1 MKDGKRKKPSNKVRY
16 IEGYI
21 TGLLSDK
28 IATKNK
34 SEIKGFRQ
42 SKIDVKDI
50 QDDKG

>member
-1 MKDGKRKKPSNKVRY
+1 MKDGKRKKRSNKDRY

-21 TGLLSDK
+21 VGLLSDK

-34 SEIKGFRQ
+34 SIIKGFRQ
-42 SKIDVKDI
+42 SKIEVKGI